1 MLKRHEVEI
10 LLKAGHA
17 KTEVARLSGVSL
29 RSVKRISEEEAV
41 VHVDDKAER
50 IKRQIGRPST
60 VATFRKQIVE
70 ILREQPDLAS
80 LEILR
85 RVREA
90 GYRGG
95 KSALYSLVASL
106 RPKPVKPLVRFEGLP
121 GEFSQHDFG
130 QVDVEFLNGTR
141 QRIHSFRLSR
151 LKYSRGVRV
160 SLVKDE
166 SVETLVRTLAEHLA
180 SWGGLPLLCVF
191 D

>member
-1 MLKRHEVEI
+1 
-10 LLKAGHA
+10 
-17 KTEVARLSGVSL
+17 
-29 RSVKRISEEEAV
+29 
-41 VHVDDKAER
+41 
-50 IKRQIGRPST
+50 
-60 VATFRKQIVE
+60 VE
-70 ILREQPDLAS
+70 ILREQPELAS

-141 QRIHSFRLSR
+141 QRRHPFLRLAAEA
-151 LKYSRGVRV
+151 LPRGARHFG
-160 SLVKDE
+160 E
-166 SVETLVRTLAEHLA
+166 GRERGNFGTNA
-180 SWGGLPLLCVF
+180 GGALGQLGWPAVAVCI
-191 D
+191 

>member
-1 MLKRHEVEI
+1 M
-10 LLKAGHA
+10 
-17 KTEVARLSGVSL
+17 
-29 RSVKRISEEEAV
+29 
-41 VHVDDKAER
+41 
-50 IKRQIGRPST
+50 
-60 VATFRKQIVE
+60 TFRKQIVE
-70 ILREQPDLAS
+70 ILREQPELAS